1 MKEANHGSLDQWRV
15 RASAQRPPPHAR
27 ISISRRRQAG
37 TGPPSLHLHT
47 NSCAPATHR
56 LIKAMHL
63 FMTELIKQRK
73 RWSQLWK
80 HISPRGNCLWSR
92 SPQAPSGH
100 RFWIFLTYKEKAN
113 YNALKNLL
121 WGNGVMVQD
130 ILQGIFGAAWTGPII
145 TCIGHRL
152 EDEQIFHHQVLCFA
166 FLSGGIWGNSCS
178 LHAWCQPFNKI
189 RQL

>member
-1 MKEANHGSLDQWRV
+1 MKEAYHRSVDQKRV

-63 FMTELIKQRK
+63 FMTELIKQWK

-80 HISPRGNCLWSR
+80 HISPQGNCLWSR

-130 ILQGIFGAAWTGPII
+130 ISLGYIWSCLNWSHNYMYRSSTGGWADFSPSGLVFCIF
-145 TCIGHRL
+145 
-152 EDEQIFHHQVLCFA
+152 V
-166 FLSGGIWGNSCS
+166 WGY
-178 LHAWCQPFNKI
+178 LGK
-189 RQL
+189 